1 MAACCAR
8 ISGRTDWKLLPA
20 LYVFIIV
27 GSHGCLLC
35 EDFWENR
42 LETFTSVVCVHHR
55 RKPWLLVVR
64 GFLGEQI
71 GNFYQRCM
79 CSSSSEAMA
88 ACCARISGRT
98 DWKLLPALYVF
109 MNQSSL
115 HSVKTVS
122 KKTAPA
128 TQVRPNLAAP
138 PVPLKPE

>member
-1 MAACCAR
+1 MQKTVCEHLPPAPRKLRQKLHQLKKLTLGVLYFNKLEGVRAAY
-8 ISGRTDWKLLPA
+8 S
-20 LYVFIIV
+20 
-27 GSHGCLLC
+27 S
-35 EDFWENR
+35 
-42 LETFTSVVCVHHR
+42 SSSSS
-55 RKPWLLVVR
+55 
-64 GFLGEQI
+64 
-71 GNFYQRCM
+71 
-79 CSSSSEAMA
+79 SSSSEAIA

-138 PVPLKPE
+138 PVPLKPEKRRRPGIRRADITISVRQSKSDSK